1 MIVGS
6 GPLAPSAE
14 GVAGYASSSPH
25 IISPHAKVP
34 YLDATT
40 TASTSTTPASPGA
53 SHVSIT
59 HNHRVGDH
67 SDDIRPLQQFLN
79 THGFRVASSGPG
91 SPGNETTKFGALT
104 YQALVKFQKAHG
116 LPATGYLGPMTRSL
130 INTQ

>member
-6 GPLAPSAE
+6 GPSAPSAE
-14 GVAGYASSSPH
+14 GVGGYANPLPR
-25 IISPHAKVP
+25 IISPKGKVV

-40 TASTSTTPASPGA
+40 TASTSTTPTAPGA

-59 HNHRVGDH
+59 HNHHLGDH
-67 SDDIRPLQQFLN
+67 SDDIRTLQKFLN
-79 THGFRVASSGPG
+79 THGFRVASTGPG

-116 LPATGYLGPMTRSL
+116 LPATGFLGPLTRAALQSL
-130 INTQ
+130 